1 MEDVKQQIRQ
11 VLKHHDDPDAAW
23 NYDAT
28 KKKYYFGYGLLLVVD
43 VDTELPIAAKFIQ
56 GKQAKKKDCIQ
67 VNREVFAVRAP
78 RVFLA
83 DAAFDYI
90 TFQKEM
96 MDEQILPIITYNPR
110 NTHHRLHINYIVK
123 DLVKKQT
130 TKVTL
135 NLKQLKKTFENDP
148 QLKMQI
154 MC

>member
-1 MEDVKQQIRQ
+1 VFKDLVRVVDHLGLYGNRQ
-11 VLKHHDDPDAAW
+11 AADTTSIETPFEDDPDAAW

-43 VDTELPIAAKFIQ
+43 VDTELSIAAKFIQ

-67 VNREVFAVRAP
+67 VIREAFAVKKP

-96 MDEQILPIITYNPR
+96 RDEKIFA
-110 NTHHRLHINYIVK
+110 HHHL
-123 DLVKKQT
+123 
-130 TKVTL
+130 
-135 NLKQLKKTFENDP
+135 
-148 QLKMQI
+148 
-154 MC
+154 